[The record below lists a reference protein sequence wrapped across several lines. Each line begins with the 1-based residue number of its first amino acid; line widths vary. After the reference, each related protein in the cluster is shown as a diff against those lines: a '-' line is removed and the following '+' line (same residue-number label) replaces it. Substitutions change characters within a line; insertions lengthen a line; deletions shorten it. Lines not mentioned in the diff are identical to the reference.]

1 MLQIFLFCTV
11 VSGAQSIVLNEI
23 VAANDGSY
31 LDEDSEA
38 SDWIEL
44 YNPSAEAVS
53 LEGYMLSDNE
63 SKPWKWIFPNVM
75 IPAYGYRIVF
85 CSDKDRYS
93 EPLHTNFKISNSG
106 EPIILSN
113 ENGEVIDYLPPT
125 PVSEGFVLAKICAG
139 ECYWEILPESS
150 PEGDNFSVSL
160 IAYSIPSKID
170 SEDIELALTHS
181 WGHEIRYTT
190 DGSIPDTNSS
200 LYTEPLILSELNQAP
215 ELSSI
220 STSPYWT
227 APSGDIMQV
236 NVIRSRSFQNGI
248 PTSPPFSKT
257 YGIGS
262 EALEMFETYPVFS
275 IQIDS
280 DSLFDPE
287 RGIHVPGNAYVAN
300 DLQWSG
306 NYFNRGQEWEREVH
320 IEYFENGLP
329 IWAQQTGLR
338 IHGGKSRNAPQKS
351 LRLYARSEL
360 GAAKFNHPFFET
372 KDTRV
377 YDKLLLRA
385 HFGCWNKTAIKDG
398 VSAYIARD
406 LDFESQHAQPC
417 IVFLNGEY
425 WGLFAIRDRLDTHF
439 IEEELEVERDS
450 VDIVLNGSGNYP
462 EAGLDWGIV
471 YGDNIH
477 YVALLD
483 FLENNDM
490 SLEGNYSYVSTQL
503 DISSAIDYY
512 IAEIY
517 FAQRDWPSNNY
528 KLWRGGGDSKWRF
541 LFYDID
547 SGWGLQGPLH
557 NTLLYAAHPL
567 GTSIYNTPHATFLFR
582 KLLDS
587 PLFAEA
593 FQHRY
598 ACLMNNE
605 LSKDTIDL
613 ALDRFVDMYTPGM
626 PRQIDRW
633 HSVSSMG
640 NWISRVNDKLYDF
653 NALRREYAVQHVS
666 TYFGIDFNPD
676 DYDCGDKI
684 NTGIEELV
692 ADKSVLKIYPN
703 PTSDR
708 IWIDAEINSN
718 RGQIHI
724 VDAMG
729 RMLHSSEYTF
739 HQNINVSDLSS
750 GIYFVIIED
759 GIQRLTSQFVKM
771 Q

>member
-125 PVSEGFVLAKICAG
+125 PVSEGFALAKICAG
-139 ECYWEILPESS
+139 ECYWEILSEAS
-150 PEGDNFSVSL
+150 PEANNSSVSL
-160 IAYSIPSKID
+160 IAYSIPSRVD
-170 SEDIELALTHS
+170 ADDIELVLTHS

-190 DGSIPDTNSS
+190 DGSIPETNSS
-200 LYTEPLILSELNQAP
+200 LYTEPIVLSQLHHAP
-215 ELSSI
+215 EFSFI
-220 STSPYWT
+220 PTSPNWT
-227 APSGDIMQV
+227 APSGDIMQI
-236 NVIRSRSFQNGI
+236 NVVRARSFQNGI
-248 PTSPPFSKT
+248 PTSSPFSKS

-275 IQIDS
+275 IQTDS

-287 RGIHVPGNAYVAN
+287 KGIYVPGNGFNPN
-300 DLQWSG
+300 DPTWTG

-320 IEYFENGLP
+320 VEYFENGLP
-329 IWAQQTGLR
+329 IWANQVGLR
-338 IHGGKSRNAPQKS
+338 IHGGVTRGAPQKS
-351 LRLYARSEL
+351 FTLYARSKL
-360 GAAKFNHPFFET
+360 GASKFNHPFFES
-372 KDTRV
+372 KDTRI

-398 VSAYIARD
+398 VSLYIARD
-406 LDFESQHAQPC
+406 LDFETHQVRPC
-417 IVFLNGEY
+417 IVFINGEY
-425 WGLFAIRDRLDTHF
+425 WGFYTMRDRLDAHF
-439 IEEELEVERDS
+439 VEAEIGVERDS
-450 VDIVLNGSGNYP
+450 VDIIMNGSGNSP
-462 EAGLDWGIV
+462 WGDSEWGIK
-471 YGDNIH
+471 YGDNLN
-477 YVALLD
+477 YLALYD
-483 FLENNDM
+483 FLENNDL
-490 SLEGNYSYVSTQL
+490 SLDENYAYLSTQL

-517 FAQRDWPSNNY
+517 FAQYDWPANNY

-541 LFYDID
+541 LFYDLD
-547 SGWGLQGPLH
+547 SGWNSPDFDAME
-557 NTLLYAAHPL
+557 YASHPT
-567 GTSIYNTPHATFLFR
+567 GSSYANIPYATFLFR

-593 FQHRY
+593 FQRRY
-598 ACLMNNE
+598 ACLLRND
-605 LSKDTIDL
+605 LSKETIDL
-613 ALDRFVDMYTPGM
+613 ALDKFVDMYTPEM
-626 PRQIDRW
+626 PRQINRW
-633 HSVSSMG
+633 HNLTDMDD
-640 NWISRVNDKLYDF
+640 WMSRVNEKLYDF
-653 NALRREYAVQHVS
+653 NESRSYYAKLHVS
-666 TYFGIDFNPD
+666 SYFGIDFDPI
-676 DYDCGDKI
+676 DYECGI
-684 NTGIEELV
+684 ITGVSPTDI
-692 ADKSVLKIYPN
+692 STLKIYPN
-703 PTSDR
+703 PTSDQ
-708 IWIDAEINSN
+708 IWIDAKVNSD
-718 RGQIHI
+718 RVEVYI
-724 VDAMG
+724 VDIMG
-729 RMLHSSEYTF
+729 RMMHSGSYTF
-739 HQNINVSDLSS
+739 HQNINVSDLSA
-750 GIYFVIIED
+750 GIYMVIIVD
-759 GIQRLTSQFVKM
+759 GMKRQTSQFVKTY
-771 Q
+771 